1 MYRRNR
7 SIGSA
12 PRPLEAVE
20 LPDQAALLVQV
31 RRLLAETQALSS
43 RIAAI
48 NEVAVAI
55 NNSHSLDTILPV
67 VADQAKWILDFDYCA
82 VALTATASDHYT
94 ITCLFDSDPL
104 PAETRVARDAG
115 IIGRLLQTGQAQII
129 RDPRETADSAFG
141 ARAQERGFH
150 SGLATPL
157 VAGGRILGVF
167 LLLSQQTNRY
177 TLDDV
182 RIAYLL
188 GLQLAAALHN
198 VQMLEREQRR
208 AHQFQVLAEVGRETT
223 GLSDLATSLDRV
235 VEAVRQAFGYLRV
248 NVATVD
254 GNELIFKHIA
264 SYDAAEVGVVRRLR
278 LEPDPQGISGW
289 VVAHD
294 TPLVIH
300 DVRQDAR
307 YLPHPATG
315 ADDPVRTEYAV
326 PIRSRERIIGVLDCQ
341 CGRSGAF
348 DTDEQNLLQAVA
360 SQISAALEAQ
370 ELYRRVNGLF
380 QQYVSA
386 PLAQSM
392 LTHQTSTE
400 LGGARQE
407 VTVLFADL
415 NNFSSFAESAAPE
428 TLIETLQTYLGMA
441 TAAVLEYGGTPTQYL
456 GDGLM
461 ALFNAPAPDRLHT
474 WHALQAAKSLRRRVR
489 DYNATTSG
497 PQMQFA
503 VGLHCGEAVV
513 GNLGSASLRCYTA
526 VGDTVNLAKRVQ
538 ETADGGEVLFTAALY
553 ESLHGAA
560 QAELLGEVVVKGRLA
575 PVTMYRLPPR
585 PARGTKRTGSAYA
598 VGV

>member
-1 MYRRNR
+1 MPRRN
-7 SIGSA
+7 SSTGSA
-12 PRPLEAVE
+12 ASTGEAAE
-20 LPDQAALLVQV
+20 PPDPIVLLAQV

-55 NNSHSLDTILPV
+55 NNSHSLAAILPV

-82 VALTATASDHYT
+82 VALTV
-94 ITCLFDSDPL
+94 LDSDRYTLTRLFGHDLL
-104 PAETRVARDAG
+104 PAETVFSRDAG
-115 IIGRLLQTGQAQII
+115 ILGRLLQTGQAQII
-129 RDPRETADSAFG
+129 HKPVETADSAFG
-141 ARAQERGFH
+141 GRVQEIGFQ

-157 VAGGRILGVF
+157 IAGGRILGVF
-167 LLLSQQTNRY
+167 LLLSQQADHYTN
-177 TLDDV
+177 DDV

-223 GLSDLATSLDRV
+223 GLNDLATSLDRV

-248 NVATVD
+248 NVATVEGD
-254 GNELIFKHIA
+254 ELVFQHSA
-264 SYDAAEVGVVRRLR
+264 SYDPAEVGVVRRLP
-278 LEPDPQGISGW
+278 LLPEPQGISGW
-289 VVAHD
+289 VAAQGIA
-294 TPLVIH
+294 LVIH

-307 YLPHPATG
+307 YLPHPGTG
-315 ADDPVRTEYAV
+315 ADDPVHTEYAV
-326 PIRSRERIIGVLDCQ
+326 PIRSREHIIGVLDCQ
-341 CGRSGAF
+341 CGRSSAF
-348 DTDEQNLLQAVA
+348 DTDEQNLLNAVA
-360 SQISAALEAQ
+360 NQISAALEAQ

-392 LTHQTSTE
+392 LTRQTSTE
-400 LGGARQE
+400 LGGTRQE

-415 NNFSSFAESAAPE
+415 DNFSSFAESAAPE
-428 TLIETLQTYLGMA
+428 ALIETLQTYLGMA
-441 TAAVLEYGGTPTQYL
+441 TEAVLEHGGTPTQYL

-461 ALFNAPAPDRLHT
+461 ALFNAPTADPLHSR
-474 WHALQAAKSLRRRVR
+474 HALQAAQALQRRVR
-489 DYNATTSG
+489 DYNAATNG

-538 ETADGGEVLFTAALY
+538 ETADGGEVLVTAALY
-553 ESLHGAA
+553 EGLHGAA
-560 QAELLGEVVVKGRLA
+560 QAESLGLVMVKGRRA
-575 PVTMYRLPPR
+575 PVAVYRL
-585 PARGTKRTGSAYA
+585 T
-598 VGV
+598 

>member
-1 MYRRNR
+1 MPRRTI
-7 SIGSA
+7 SGGSA
-12 PRPLEAVE
+12 GGRPAEPHDPIV
-20 LPDQAALLVQV
+20 LLAQV

-55 NNSHSLDTILPV
+55 NNSHSLDVILPV

-82 VALTATASDHYT
+82 VALAVPDSERYRVTS
-94 ITCLFDSDPL
+94 LFGLEPL
-104 PAETRVARDAG
+104 PAETVFTRDAG

-129 RDPRETADSAFG
+129 LDPIETADPAFG
-141 ARAQERGFH
+141 ARVQELGFR

-157 VAGGRILGVF
+157 IAGGQILGVF
-167 LLLSQQTNRY
+167 LLLSQHADHY

-223 GLSDLATSLDRV
+223 GLNDLATSLDRV
-235 VEAVRQAFGYLRV
+235 VDSVRQAFGYLRV
-248 NVATVD
+248 NVATIED
-254 GNELIFKHIA
+254 GELVFAHSA
-264 SYDAAEVGVVRRLR
+264 SYDPAEVGVVRRLR
-278 LEPDPQGISGW
+278 LAPEPQGISGW
-289 VVAHD
+289 VAAHG

-307 YLPHPATG
+307 YLPHPASG
-315 ADDPVRTEYAV
+315 VEDPVLTEYAV

-348 DTDEQNLLQAVA
+348 DADEQNLLNAVA

-415 NNFSSFAESAAPE
+415 DNFSSFAESTPPE

-441 TAAVLEYGGTPTQYL
+441 TEAVLEHGGTPTQYL

-461 ALFNAPAPDRLHT
+461 ALFNAPAPDRLHS
-474 WHALQAAKSLRRRVR
+474 WHALQAAQALRQRVR
-489 DYNATTSG
+489 DYNAATSG

-538 ETADGGEVLFTAALY
+538 EAADGGEVLFTAALY
-553 ESLHGAA
+553 ESLHGAV
-560 QAELLGEVVVKGRLA
+560 QGELLKQVLVKGRRT
-575 PVTMYRLPPR
+575 PVTIYRLVQR
-585 PARGTKRTGSAYA
+585 SARGTKRT
-598 VGV
+598 

>member
-1 MYRRNR
+1 MPRRN
-7 SIGSA
+7 SSLGSA
-12 PRPLEAVE
+12 ALSTP
-20 LPDQAALLVQV
+20 AADPADPTVLLAQV

-55 NNSHSLDTILPV
+55 NNSHTLDAILPV

-82 VALTATASDHYT
+82 VALKVSDSDHYT
-94 ITCLFDSDPL
+94 LSCLFGPELL
-104 PAETRVARDAG
+104 PAETMFPQDTG
-115 IIGRLLQTGQAQII
+115 IIGRLLQTGQTQII
-129 RDPRETADSAFG
+129 RDPQETTNGAFG
-141 ARAQERGFH
+141 ARVQELGFH

-157 VAGGRILGVF
+157 IAGGRILGVF
-167 LLLSQQTNRY
+167 LMLSQQAHRY

-182 RIAYLL
+182 RIAHLL

-198 VQMLEREQRR
+198 VQMLEHEQRR

-223 GLSDLATSLDRV
+223 GLNDLATSLDRV

-248 NVATVD
+248 NVATVE
-254 GNELIFKHIA
+254 GGELAFVHTA
-264 SYDAAEVGVVRRLR
+264 SYDPAEGGVVRRLR
-278 LEPDPQGISGW
+278 LGPEPQGISGW
-289 VVAHD
+289 VVAHG

-307 YLPHPATG
+307 YLPHPTTG

-348 DTDEQNLLQAVA
+348 DTGEQNLLKAVA

-380 QQYVSA
+380 QQYVAA

-392 LTHQTSTE
+392 LTRQTSTE

-415 NNFSSFAESAAPE
+415 DNFSSFAESAAPE

-441 TAAVLEYGGTPTQYL
+441 TEAVLKHGGTPTQYL

-461 ALFNAPAPDRLHT
+461 ALFNAPAPDRLHS
-474 WHALQAAKSLRRRVR
+474 WHALQAAQSLLQRVR

-503 VGLHCGEAVV
+503 VGLHCGDAVV

-538 ETADGGEVLFTAALY
+538 ETAEGGEVLFTAALY

-560 QAELLGEVVVKGRLA
+560 QGESLGEVAVKGRRT
-575 PVTMYRLPPR
+575 PVTIYRLMTR
-585 PARGTKRTGSAYA
+585 AARGTKRA
-598 VGV
+598 